1 MINFNKVKLSVN
13 IIGKAYTD
21 ELKRQLEISDSIA
34 TKDLYNSIKFSSI
47 IKTNRIDLK
56 IVALPYLYWIDKGRK
71 ASGKKPPYDPLL
83 KWVVAKGIQ
92 FDNMSQKSTAFVIQK
107 SLATKDTKPK
117 NVISKTRINVMNN
130 KPLMDELAKA
140 AAKDISV
147 FAMTVLKD
155 LKNPTIKN
163 T

>member
-1 MINFNKVKLSVN
+1 MINFNKIKLSVN
-13 IIGKAYTD
+13 IIGKAYVD
-21 ELKRQLEISDSIA
+21 ELKKQLVESDSIA
-34 TKDLYNSIKFSSI
+34 TKDLYNSIKFSSL
-47 IKTNRIDLK
+47 IKSNRIDLK
-56 IVALPYLYWIDKGRK
+56 IVALPYLYWIDKGRR

-92 FDNMSQKSTAFVIQK
+92 FDNMSQRSTAFVIQK

-130 KPLMDELAKA
+130 KVLMDELATA

-147 FAMTVLKD
+147 FAMTILKD

>member
-1 MINFNKVKLSVN
+1 MINFNKIKLSVN

-21 ELKRQLEISDSIA
+21 ELKRQLEISNSIA

-47 IKTNRIDLK
+47 IKTNRINLK

-147 FAMTVLKD
+147 FAMTILKD
-155 LKNPTIKN
+155 LKTPTIKN

>member
-1 MINFNKVKLSVN
+1 MINFNKIKLSVN
-13 IIGKAYTD
+13 IIGKAYVD
-21 ELKRQLEISDSIA
+21 ELKRQLEISNSIA

-147 FAMTVLKD
+147 FAMTILKD
-155 LKNPTIKN
+155 LKTPTIKN

>member
-1 MINFNKVKLSVN
+1 MINFNKIKLSVN

-56 IVALPYLYWIDKGRK
+56 IIALPYLYWIDKGRK

-155 LKNPTIKN
+155 LKTPTIKN

>member
-1 MINFNKVKLSVN
+1 MINFNKIKLSVN
-13 IIGKAYTD
+13 IIGKAYVD
-21 ELKRQLEISDSIA
+21 ELKEQLVQSKSIA
-34 TKDLYNSIKFSSI
+34 TKDLYNSIKFSSL
-47 IKTNRIDLK
+47 IKSNRIDLK
-56 IVALPYLYWIDKGRK
+56 IVALPYLYWIDKGRR

-107 SLATKDTKPK
+107 SLATKDTPAK
-117 NVISKTRINVMNN
+117 NVISKTRVSILNN
-130 KPLMDELAKA
+130 KQLMDELAKA

-147 FAMTVLKD
+147 FAMTILKD

>member
-1 MINFNKVKLSVN
+1 MINFNKIKLSVN
-13 IIGKAYTD
+13 IIGKAYID
-21 ELKRQLEISDSIA
+21 ELKRQLEISNSIA

-47 IKTNRIDLK
+47 IKTNRINLK

-147 FAMTVLKD
+147 FAMTILKD
-155 LKNPTIKN
+155 LKTPTIKN

>member
-1 MINFNKVKLSVN
+1 MINFNKIKLSVN

-147 FAMTVLKD
+147 FAMTILKD
-155 LKNPTIKN
+155 LKTPTIKN